1 MLLRLICTVFH
12 NKDIHNNNDE
22 SIFHTENDH
31 DQWIPKL
38 QMERTMNILGIVIM
52 SVFVGVALSQVNS
65 NKQTQ
70 AKAKKMKMSGDSAD
84 NINAISHS
92 ESPDNLSS
100 VDTVTL
106 KAIIERSDSTT
117 DTMSRAQ
124 EQEQEE
130 TNKSLDGEEPAEE
143 MVFLRFVNEANEIFM
158 KLVNWVILLSPV
170 GIYFLILGKILE
182 TDNLMQL
189 LDSLSFYTICVLGGI
204 LIHALIVLPLIYWT
218 FTRQNPYIVIRGM
231 GQALLMAFGTASSS
245 ATLPVTMKCLKELG
259 DRDQSLH
266 IDERVINFIVPI
278 GATIN
283 MDGTALYEAVAA
295 IFISQLNNVEMTPL
309 SIATICLTATL
320 GSVGAAGIPQAGLI
334 TLIIVLDTLGLPISD
349 ITVIITIDWLLDR
362 FRTVCNVLGDSFGC
376 VIVSKRA
383 NFEEFDKAQ

>member
-1 MLLRLICTVFH
+1 MQFYFH
-12 NKDIHNNNDE
+12 P
-22 SIFHTENDH
+22 ENDH

-52 SVFVGVALSQVNS
+52 SVFVGIALSQVNS
-65 NKQTQ
+65 KKQAQ
-70 AKAKKMKMSGDSAD
+70 AIKSKKSKAEENITDVTSGSV
-84 NINAISHS
+84 
-92 ESPDNLSS
+92 DNLSS

-106 KAIIERSDSTT
+106 KAIIERSDSTQ
-117 DTMSRAQ
+117 DEISRAV
-124 EQEQEE
+124 EDEE
-130 TNKSLDGEEPAEE
+130 KESRDLDELLEPPAEE

-158 KLVNWVILLSPV
+158 KLVNWVILLSPI

-182 TDNLMQL
+182 TENLIQL
-189 LDSLSFYTICVLGGI
+189 LDSLSFYALCVIGGI
-204 LIHALIVLPLIYWT
+204 LIHAIIVLPLIYWT
-218 FTRQNPYIVIRGM
+218 FTRQNPFTVIRGM
-231 GQALLMAFGTASSS
+231 SQALLMAFGTSSSS

-259 DRDQSLH
+259 DHDESLR
-266 IDERVINFIVPI
+266 IDERIINFIVPI

-362 FRTVCNVLGDSFGC
+362 ARTVCNVLGDSIGC
-376 VIVSKRA
+376 VIISKRA
-383 NFEEFDKAQ
+383 NFAEIDKK